1 MNEKEAIGKLNE
13 YLFSDHS
20 YLSARTDYAR
30 GFKEGAGRVREIVS
44 GILEDCGLLQA
55 PRPMERYMQ
64 SLRKEGNLWSGDFDL
79 LPDDVGRRFS
89 KYERLEE
96 EYDSMLSSGVRIPP
110 DERKELEEE
119 LKEARK
125 KFSASLEEAAATY
138 WGSVKGTEEREKEE
152 YSRYKLPDGVTKD
165 NLAVDIAAD
174 AEEGRGTVRAFFS
187 ADGYKDSAS
196 AALSPGDFKA
206 VWEEGKATPEQM
218 AAKYLGAEIREM
230 RDLSRGEITAVGGG
244 QVQNP
249 REIFLPPV
257 ESPLLHGGMRDGR
270 GVGGGSVFPP
280 LRQEEELPGKRE
292 VRRRGVQ
299 GAVAG
304 GGHVGEVRMGEV
316 QGGHAEALAGVLE
329 GPEGGGGGG
338 AGEEVHEEGNFR
350 KDAVRGERGEGA
362 ESGIL
367 RPAKVAQ
374 RDGDVIS

>member
-13 YLFSDHS
+13 YLFSDYS

-64 SLRKEGNLWSGDFDL
+64 SLRKEGDLWSGDFDL
-79 LPDDVGRRFS
+79 LPDDVGRMFS

-96 EYDSMLSSGVRIPP
+96 EYNSMLSSGVRIPP
-110 DERKELEEE
+110 DERKELEED

-138 WGSVKGTEEREKEE
+138 RESVKGTEEREKEE

-187 ADGYKDSAS
+187 ADGYKDSTA

-230 RDLSRGEITAVGGG
+230 RDLSRGEITTVEGDRFKIRAKYSSLPSKAPSSMEVCATGGESEAV
-244 QVQNP
+244 VYSRPYDRKRSFPENVRSAAAAFKELWRAAVTSAKAEWEKFKEDMRKP
-249 REIFLPPV
+249 WPEYWRDRKAEVVAELAKKSMREGTSARMPS
-257 ESPLLHGGMRDGR
+257 EGR
-270 GVGGGSVFPP
+270 GEKAQKAASSAP
-280 LRQEEELPGKRE
+280 
-292 VRRRGVQ
+292 RRRHNG
-299 GAVAG
+299 
-304 GGHVGEVRMGEV
+304 MGM
-316 QGGHAEALAGVLE
+316 
-329 GPEGGGGGG
+329 
-338 AGEEVHEEGNFR
+338 
-350 KDAVRGERGEGA
+350 
-362 ESGIL
+362 
-367 RPAKVAQ
+367 
-374 RDGDVIS
+374 